1 MSAINIKNRTHDF
14 THVIVAEKK
23 SRMQNLTFKKPMI
36 WLFDWEKGE
45 GDELVF
51 QMNNKKYVVDL
62 KQLSRN
68 NDRQRIFN
76 FVLGINASVNLS
88 AIAYWS
94 EEMGY
99 WRQAQKGFCIRLFFP
114 NFPDNLEIGISIEK
128 IQGGQKHDG

>member
-36 WLFDWEKGE
+36 RLFDWEKGE

-68 NDRQRIFN
+68 NDRQ
-76 FVLGINASVNLS
+76 
-88 AIAYWS
+88 
-94 EEMGY
+94 
-99 WRQAQKGFCIRLFFP
+99 
-114 NFPDNLEIGISIEK
+114 
-128 IQGGQKHDG
+128 